1 MEAWVLYISGIMGI
15 GDIGLLLALLNIYWQ
30 NYKEMK
36 SKFTRGLLFFVSV
49 LLLQTIFLIIT
60 PFFRPDVG
68 PILIIYNVMMFIALS
83 VLLKA
88 TW

>member
-1 MEAWVLYISGIMGI
+1 MEIWVLYISSIIGI
-15 GDIGLLLALLNIYWQ
+15 GDICLLLALLKIYWQ

-49 LLLQTIFLIIT
+49 LLLQTIFLSIS
-60 PFFRPDVG
+60 PFFRQDVG
-68 PILIIYNVMMFIALS
+68 PILIIYNVMMLIALS
-83 VLLKA
+83 VLLKT